1 MQFQPEHMGQ
11 LSEAAYLSSD
21 NVVLYRSIV
30 RYLYHEKE
38 RYHSRLSA
46 DEIFDALKTDSYFAD
61 LEIEKVKLAMKQL
74 TEWGN
79 VTAMQDPRRV
89 RTIEEYKN
97 KVYHYSISERTVVI
111 ERAVMEA
118 ENLFSEGN
126 TISASLLIRID
137 RAICRAKEVICQDS
151 YAISEWWHDLQEDF
165 KRLEQSFSDYLH
177 IFYSV
182 EGERLMQSV
191 EFLLYKDQFI
201 KYLRDFIQ
209 KLQHDSVMIEHHL
222 LAIGTE
228 NRDKILDA
236 VFRSEMDIPRA
247 KTGNVDESRIRN
259 NIIGQWEALH
269 QWFISDSENESTC
282 STAMECTNE
291 IISKMLRNAASRMQ
305 LQNSGLTKRQDYLT
319 FLELF
324 AACDDVQEAH
334 CLSAHVFGAMQM
346 EHYQYHTE
354 RETDS
359 IFENAADLQPQ
370 IFEIR
375 PANRTYKPRIRT
387 HGFSVRSEEKERKR
401 QERLLAIEQEHRM
414 IADYIQ
420 DHKLRIAE
428 LSDKVVP
435 EAFRITLLKWIAF
448 ANQNQSHTG
457 ITDFGQKFRLL
468 YSSEQAVLH
477 CTDGDLTMPDY
488 TILFEEP

>member
-1 MQFQPEHMGQ
+1 
-11 LSEAAYLSSD
+11 
-21 NVVLYRSIV
+21 
-30 RYLYHEKE
+30 
-38 RYHSRLSA
+38 
-46 DEIFDALKTDSYFAD
+46 
-61 LEIEKVKLAMKQL
+61 
-74 TEWGN
+74 
-79 VTAMQDPRRV
+79 
-89 RTIEEYKN
+89 
-97 KVYHYSISERTVVI
+97 
-111 ERAVMEA
+111 
-118 ENLFSEGN
+118 
-126 TISASLLIRID
+126 
-137 RAICRAKEVICQDS
+137 
-151 YAISEWWHDLQEDF
+151 
-165 KRLEQSFSDYLH
+165 
-177 IFYSV
+177 
-182 EGERLMQSV
+182 
-191 EFLLYKDQFI
+191 
-201 KYLRDFIQ
+201 
-209 KLQHDSVMIEHHL
+209 
-222 LAIGTE
+222 
-228 NRDKILDA
+228 
-236 VFRSEMDIPRA
+236 
-247 KTGNVDESRIRN
+247 
-259 NIIGQWEALH
+259 
-269 QWFISDSENESTC
+269 
-282 STAMECTNE
+282 
-291 IISKMLRNAASRMQ
+291 
-305 LQNSGLTKRQDYLT
+305 
-319 FLELF
+319 
-324 AACDDVQEAH
+324 
-334 CLSAHVFGAMQM
+334 M